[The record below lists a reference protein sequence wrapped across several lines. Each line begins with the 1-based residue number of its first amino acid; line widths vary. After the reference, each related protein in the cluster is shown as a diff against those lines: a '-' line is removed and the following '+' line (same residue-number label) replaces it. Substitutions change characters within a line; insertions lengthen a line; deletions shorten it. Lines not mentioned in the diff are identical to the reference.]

1 MKKSTLRNFHVP
13 LSEDLYS
20 RLREEA
26 DRSKQP
32 ATALARHAIDDWLK
46 QRREDALHEAIA
58 AYAARHAGTS
68 MDLDEEIESASLEQ
82 LCAQEENAR

>member
-1 MKKSTLRNFHVP
+1 MKKSTLHNFHVP

-46 QRREDALHEAIA
+46 QRRKDGLHSAIA
-58 AYAARHAGTS
+58 AYATRHAGTS
-68 MDLDEEIESASLEQ
+68 MDLDEQLEAASLQQ
-82 LCAQEENAR
+82 LYAQEENAQ

>member
-20 RLREEA
+20 RL
-26 DRSKQP
+26 
-32 ATALARHAIDDWLK
+32 
-46 QRREDALHEAIA
+46 REDALHEAIA

-68 MDLDEEIESASLEQ
+68 MDLDEELESASLEQ

>member
-26 DRSKQP
+26 GRSKQP
-32 ATALARHAIDDWLK
+32 ATALARHA
-46 QRREDALHEAIA
+46 
-58 AYAARHAGTS
+58 GTS
-68 MDLDEEIESASLEQ
+68 MDLDEELESASLEQ